1 MRRKKPSETRLLS
14 ILLTTALFL
23 TAGCGPGGS
32 LADAASPKEDEFTE
46 ETSDA
51 SDALRVCVVDTQV
64 RYSEEARGIFQAKYP
79 DVNVELEIVPFENL
93 EEEKTRISSELMAG
107 EGCDLYINVDYLLED
122 PYKAQQAGA
131 FADLVPLFRQYT
143 DLGEEDFMPGTFDGL
158 ENGEECYILPLTQS
172 FSLLVI
178 RKDMQE
184 ELGISPDTWS
194 GPEDLNRCVATFYE
208 KYPQEHALSLYESL
222 YPSMENYGFRIWK
235 EKENIRI
242 LKESDWQ
249 NGLDMEK
256 RMLYPEGTYIGM
268 QPDNTVE
275 GYRKMER
282 EEEKRFS
289 NEVMCMGKL
298 MIGFYNQE
306 NYIRMGGEEG
316 ADLFPE
322 YDAEGKILTMGMTG
336 VAIPQSS
343 NKKEE
348 AIHLVQELVRNY
360 VAVGVTGTTWKEGND
375 ILLEN
380 LRKEF
385 GSGEVNIEGTVYPG
399 LTETTF
405 EKLEQWIDQAEVYYP
420 VYVELG
426 NGIYDRMEPY
436 LTGEKAYEECMK
448 EVEEFMEIYFS
459 E

>member
-32 LADAASPKEDEFTE
+32 SADTASPKEDEFTE

-131 FADLVPLFRQYT
+131 FADLVPLFQQYT

-222 YPSMENYGFRIWK
+222 YPSYLQKKSLWF
-235 EKENIRI
+235 
-242 LKESDWQ
+242 
-249 NGLDMEK
+249 
-256 RMLYPEGTYIGM
+256 
-268 QPDNTVE
+268 
-275 GYRKMER
+275 RKMPSER
-282 EEEKRFS
+282 K
-289 NEVMCMGKL
+289 
-298 MIGFYNQE
+298 
-306 NYIRMGGEEG
+306 
-316 ADLFPE
+316 
-322 YDAEGKILTMGMTG
+322 
-336 VAIPQSS
+336 
-343 NKKEE
+343 
-348 AIHLVQELVRNY
+348 
-360 VAVGVTGTTWKEGND
+360 
-375 ILLEN
+375 
-380 LRKEF
+380 
-385 GSGEVNIEGTVYPG
+385 
-399 LTETTF
+399 
-405 EKLEQWIDQAEVYYP
+405 
-420 VYVELG
+420 
-426 NGIYDRMEPY
+426 
-436 LTGEKAYEECMK
+436 
-448 EVEEFMEIYFS
+448 
-459 E
+459 

>member
-1 MRRKKPSETRLLS
+1 MRRKKSSEIRLFS
-14 ILLTTALFL
+14 ILLAATLL
-23 TAGCGPGGS
+23 ITAGCGREEQS
-32 LADAASPKEDEFTE
+32 EDTGQMSENDSAQ
-46 ETSDA
+46 ETSA
-51 SDALRVCVVDTQV
+51 SSDALRVCLVDRDRKQLDAALE
-64 RYSEEARGIFQAKYP
+64 SFEEKYP
-79 DVNVELEIVPFENL
+79 DIKVELETISTDNFET
-93 EEEKTRISSELMAG
+93 ERKRVSSELMAG
-107 EGCDLYINVDYLLED
+107 EGCDLYYYAEQLLED

-131 FADLVPLFRQYT
+131 FT
-143 DLGEEDFMPGTFDGL
+143 DLIPLLEEYTELTPEDFADGTFDTL
-158 ENGEECYILPLTQS
+158 ENGEECYIFPLVQS
-172 FSLLVI
+172 FPILVI

-184 ELGISPDTWS
+184 KLGITTDSWKNAQ
-194 GPEDLNRCVATFYE
+194 DLKPLLDAFYE
-208 KYPQEHALSLYESL
+208 MYPGEDPLSPYEFFDID
-222 YPSMENYGFRIWK
+222 MELFGFRIWQGTDNIEILNKADWKGALDIMK
-235 EKENIRI
+235 EMRY
-242 LKESDWQ
+242 SD
-249 NGLDMEK
+249 GISSEFEAEEISEDYE
-256 RMLYPEGTYIGM
+256 
-268 QPDNTVE
+268 
-275 GYRKMER
+275 KMEQ
-282 EEEKRFS
+282 EEEKIYQ
-289 NEVMCMGKL
+289 NQIPCLAKKMGNANDL
-298 MIGFYNQE
+298 E
-306 NYIRMGGEEG
+306 TYIRMGGEEG

-405 EKLEQWIDQAEVYYP
+405 EKLERWIDQAEVYYP

>member
-1 MRRKKPSETRLLS
+1 MRRKKSSEIRLFS
-14 ILLTTALFL
+14 ILLVATLL
-23 TAGCGPGGS
+23 MTAGCGREEQS
-32 LADAASPKEDEFTE
+32 EDTGQMSENDSAQ
-46 ETSDA
+46 ETSA
-51 SDALRVCVVDTQV
+51 SSDALRVCLVDRDRKQLDAALE
-64 RYSEEARGIFQAKYP
+64 SFEEKYP
-79 DVNVELEIVPFENL
+79 DIKVELETISTDNFET
-93 EEEKTRISSELMAG
+93 ERKRVSSELMTG
-107 EGCDLYINVDYLLED
+107 EGCDLYYYAEQLLED

-143 DLGEEDFMPGTFDGL
+143 DLGEEDFMPGTFDEL

-222 YPSMENYGFRIWK
+222 YPSIENYGFRIWK
-235 EKENIRI
+235 GKENIRI

-322 YDAEGKILTMGMTG
+322 YDTEGKILTMGMTG

-405 EKLEQWIDQAEVYYP
+405 EKLERWIDQAEVYYP
-420 VYVELG
+420 AYVELE

-436 LTGEKAYEECMK
+436 LTGEKTYEECME